1 MNWLKI
7 LLFIAAL
14 IVAGTGAY
22 FSVTGLGILFSGAT
36 ISVIV
41 MASSLEF
48 AKIVAASYLEQKWK
62 EVNLFLKIYLS
73 FAVFTLMVITS
84 AGIYGYLSNAFQQQS
99 ITIQAIDSKV
109 ESIQYQTTLLQTDI
123 DGWEKRRNSLTDLRG
138 NQEARLDRAMEN
150 GVGMSTTR
158 NQIKDANN
166 EIQSLT
172 QKIETNRNQISSLND
187 TILNIKESNIDIE
200 REVGGFRF
208 IAEAFGVE
216 LNSVVK
222 WFITLLVLVFDPLA
236 IALIIAFNKLM
247 KEPKLSTPTLKNKNY
262 QVYGDALNELTKI
275 QEDAGLYD
283 NEGSDIYTEDDFKE
297 WDTTLNDGLDEFPS
311 DEFPE
316 EKKNEINSV
325 TTNVEA
331 DEVVEESKPHNELD
345 DLTQDFSKRA
355 IDIDGD
361 GTFDGWDTNG
371 DGLIDE
377 PLPSSS
383 MRARYVMIQKP
394 YYARPDFDWNNRKNW
409 INDQNA
415 VNYWFTHIK
424 GISQYPTDFQ
434 SKTY

>member
-7 LLFIAAL
+7 LLFVAAL
-14 IVAGTGAY
+14 FVAGTGAY

-36 ISVIV
+36 LSVVI
-41 MASSLEF
+41 MAASLEF

-73 FAVFTLMVITS
+73 FAVFALMIITS

-109 ESIQYQTTLLQTDI
+109 ENIQYQTTLLQTDI

-158 NQIKDANN
+158 NQIKDANS

-172 QKIETNRNQISSLND
+172 QKIETNRNQITTLND
-187 TILNIKESNIDIE
+187 TILKIKESNIDVE

-208 IAEAFGVE
+208 IAESFGVE

-236 IALIIAFNKLM
+236 IALVIAFNKLM
-247 KEPKLSTPTLKNKNY
+247 KEPKLPTPKSKNKNY
-262 QVYGDALNELTKI
+262 EVYGDGELGNES
-275 QEDAGLYD
+275 E
-283 NEGSDIYTEDDFKE
+283 NEGTDIYTEKE
-297 WDTTLNDGLDEFPS
+297 LDELKDWDVTLMDGLEELPY
-311 DEFPE
+311 EE
-316 EKKNEINSV
+316 EKKNEINS
-325 TTNVEA
+325 TTT
-331 DEVVEESKPHNELD
+331 DVEEDKLVVKE
-345 DLTQDFSKRA
+345 LTQDFSRRGV
-355 IDIDGD
+355 DVDGD
-361 GTFDGWDTNG
+361 GTIDGYDTNG
-371 DGLIDE
+371 DGVIDE
-377 PLPSSS
+377 MTPSSS
-383 MRARYVMIQKP
+383 SRWRYVVNQKP
-394 YYARPDFDWNNRKNW
+394 YYARPDFDWNNKKNW

-415 VNYWFTHIK
+415 VNYWFTYIK
-424 GISQYPTDFQ
+424 GKSKYPDNFD

>member
-109 ESIQYQTTLLQTDI
+109 ENIQYQTTLLQTDI
-123 DGWEKRRNSLTDLRG
+123 DGWEKRRNSLIDLRG
-138 NQEARLDRAMEN
+138 NQEVRLDRAMEN

-158 NQIKDANN
+158 NQIKDANS

>member
-14 IVAGTGAY
+14 VVAGTGAY

-62 EVNLFLKIYLS
+62 EINLFLKIYLS
-73 FAVFTLMVITS
+73 FAVFTLMIITS

-109 ESIQYQTTLLQTDI
+109 ENIQYQTTLLQTDI

-138 NQEARLDRAMEN
+138 TQEVRLDKAMET
-150 GVGMSTTR
+150 GVGISTTR
-158 NQIKDANN
+158 NQIRDANS

-172 QKIETNRNQISSLND
+172 KKIETNRNQITSLND

-208 IAEAFGVE
+208 IADAFDVE

-236 IALIIAFNKLM
+236 IALIIAFNKLI

-283 NEGSDIYTEDDFKE
+283 NEGSDIYTEDDLKE
-297 WDTTLNDGLDEFPS
+297 WDVTLNDGLDEFPS
-311 DEFPE
+311 DEFSD

-325 TTNVEA
+325 ATNVEA
-331 DEVVEESKPHNELD
+331 DEVVDELNQ
-345 DLTQDFSKRA
+345 LSQDFSKRP

-361 GTFDGWDTNG
+361 GSFDGWDTNG

-377 PLPSSS
+377 PMPSSS
-383 MRARYVMIQKP
+383 MRARYIMMQKP
-394 YYARPDFDWNNRKNW
+394 YYANPNFDWNDRANW

-415 VNYWFTHIK
+415 VNYWFTHIR
-424 GISQYPTDFQ
+424 GVSQYPTDFQ

>member
-7 LLFIAAL
+7 LLFVAAL
-14 IVAGTGAY
+14 FVAGTGAY

-36 ISVIV
+36 LSVVI

-73 FAVFTLMVITS
+73 FAVFTLMIITS

-99 ITIQAIDSKV
+99 ITIQAVDSKV

-150 GVGMSTTR
+150 GVGISTTR
-158 NQIKDANN
+158 NQIRDANN

-172 QKIETNRNQISSLND
+172 QKIETNRNQITSLND
-187 TILNIKESNIDIE
+187 TILKIKESNIDVE

-208 IAEAFGVE
+208 IAEAFGVQ

-236 IALIIAFNKLM
+236 IALVIAFNKLM
-247 KEPKLSTPTLKNKNY
+247 KEPKLPTPKSENKNY
-262 QVYGDALNELTKI
+262 EVYGDDEY
-275 QEDAGLYD
+275 E
-283 NEGSDIYTEDDFKE
+283 NEGTDIYTEKE
-297 WDTTLNDGLDEFPS
+297 LEALKDWDVTLMDGLEELPYED
-311 DEFPE
+311 
-316 EKKNEINSV
+316 EKKNEINS
-325 TTNVEA
+325 TPTDVEE
-331 DEVVEESKPHNELD
+331 DKIVEESKPHNELD
-345 DLTQDFSKRA
+345 DLTQDFSKRP

-377 PLPSSS
+377 PVPSSS
-383 MRARYVMIQKP
+383 RRAQYVMVQKP
-394 YYARPDFDWNNRKNW
+394 FYARPDFNWNDRKRW

-424 GISQYPTDFQ
+424 GNSKYPDNFD

>member
-109 ESIQYQTTLLQTDI
+109 ENIQYQTTLLQTDI

-166 EIQSLT
+166 EIQTLT

>member
-14 IVAGTGAY
+14 VVAGTGAY

-36 ISVIV
+36 ISVII

-109 ESIQYQTTLLQTDI
+109 ENIQYQTTLLQTDI
-123 DGWEKRRNSLTDLRG
+123 DGWEKRRNSLTDLRET
-138 NQEARLDRAMEN
+138 QEVRLDKAMEN
-150 GVGMSTTR
+150 GVGISTTR
-158 NQIKDANN
+158 NQIRDANS

-172 QKIETNRNQISSLND
+172 EKIETNRNQISSLND

-208 IAEAFGVE
+208 IADAFGVE

-247 KEPKLSTPTLKNKNY
+247 KDTKLLTPTLKNKKY

-283 NEGSDIYTEDDFKE
+283 NEGSDIYTKDDLKE

-311 DEFPE
+311 DEFSD

-325 TTNVEA
+325 ATNVEA
-331 DEVVEESKPHNELD
+331 DEVVDELNQ
-345 DLTQDFSKRA
+345 LSQDFSKRA

-377 PLPSSS
+377 PVPSSS
-383 MRARYVMIQKP
+383 MRANYIMMQKP
-394 YYARPDFDWNNRKNW
+394 YYANPNFDWNDRANW

-415 VNYWFTHIK
+415 VNYWFTHIR
-424 GISQYPTDFQ
+424 GSSQYPTDFQ

>member
-14 IVAGTGAY
+14 VVAGTGAY

-36 ISVIV
+36 ISVII

-109 ESIQYQTTLLQTDI
+109 ENIQYQTTLLQTDI
-123 DGWEKRRNSLTDLRG
+123 DGWEKRRNSLTDLRET
-138 NQEARLDRAMEN
+138 QEVRLDKAMEN
-150 GVGMSTTR
+150 GVGISTTR
-158 NQIKDANN
+158 NQIRDANS

-172 QKIETNRNQISSLND
+172 EKIETNRNQISSLND

-208 IAEAFGVE
+208 IADAFGVE

-247 KEPKLSTPTLKNKNY
+247 KDTKLLTPTLKNKKY

-283 NEGSDIYTEDDFKE
+283 NEGSDIYTKDDLKE

-311 DEFPE
+311 DEFSE

-325 TTNVEA
+325 ATNVEA
-331 DEVVEESKPHNELD
+331 DEVVDELNQ
-345 DLTQDFSKRA
+345 LSQDFSKRA

-377 PLPSSS
+377 PVPSSS
-383 MRARYVMIQKP
+383 MRANYIMMQKP
-394 YYARPDFDWNNRKNW
+394 YYANPNFDWNDRANW

-415 VNYWFTHIK
+415 VNYWFTHIR
-424 GISQYPTDFQ
+424 GSSQYPTDFQ

>member
-7 LLFIAAL
+7 LLFVAAL
-14 IVAGTGAY
+14 FVAGTGAY

-36 ISVIV
+36 LSVVI

-73 FAVFTLMVITS
+73 FAVFTLMIITS

-99 ITIQAIDSKV
+99 ITIQAVDSKV

-123 DGWEKRRNSLTDLRG
+123 DGWEKRRNSLTELRG

-150 GVGMSTTR
+150 GVGISTTR
-158 NQIKDANN
+158 NQIRDANN

-172 QKIETNRNQISSLND
+172 QKIETNRNQITSLND
-187 TILNIKESNIDIE
+187 TILKIKEANIDVE

-236 IALIIAFNKLM
+236 IALVIAFNKLM
-247 KEPKLSTPTLKNKNY
+247 KEPKLPTPKSENKNY
-262 QVYGDALNELTKI
+262 EVYGDDVE
-275 QEDAGLYD
+275 D
-283 NEGSDIYTEDDFKE
+283 NEGTDIYTEKE
-297 WDTTLNDGLDEFPS
+297 LEALKDWDVTLMDGLEELPYED
-311 DEFPE
+311 
-316 EKKNEINSV
+316 EKKNEINS
-325 TTNVEA
+325 TPTDVEE
-331 DEVVEESKPHNELD
+331 DKIVEESKPHNELD
-345 DLTQDFSKRA
+345 DLTQDFSKRP

-377 PLPSSS
+377 PVPSSS
-383 MRARYVMIQKP
+383 MRAQYVMVQKP
-394 YYARPDFDWNNRKNW
+394 FYARPDFNWNDRKRW

-424 GISQYPTDFQ
+424 GNSKYPDNFD

>member
-1 MNWLKI
+1 MNWLKM

-14 IVAGTGAY
+14 VVAGTGAY

-36 ISVIV
+36 ISVII

-109 ESIQYQTTLLQTDI
+109 ENIQYQTTLLQTDI
-123 DGWEKRRNSLTDLRG
+123 DGWEKRRNSLTDLRET
-138 NQEARLDRAMEN
+138 QEVRLDKAMEN
-150 GVGMSTTR
+150 GVGISTTR
-158 NQIKDANN
+158 NQIRDANS

-172 QKIETNRNQISSLND
+172 EKIETNRNQISSLND

-208 IAEAFGVE
+208 IADAFGVE

-247 KEPKLSTPTLKNKNY
+247 KDTKLSTPTLKNKNY

-283 NEGSDIYTEDDFKE
+283 NEGSDIYTKDDLKE

-311 DEFPE
+311 DEFSD
-316 EKKNEINSV
+316 EKKNKINSV
-325 TTNVEA
+325 ATNVEA
-331 DEVVEESKPHNELD
+331 DEVVDELNQ
-345 DLTQDFSKRA
+345 LSQDFSKRA

-377 PLPSSS
+377 PVPSSS
-383 MRARYVMIQKP
+383 MRANYLMIQKP
-394 YYARPDFDWNNRKNW
+394 YYARPEFDWNNKANW

-415 VNYWFTHIK
+415 VNYWFTHIR
-424 GISQYPTDFQ
+424 GSSQYPTDFQ